1 MLPRMDQPPGGRLS
15 VDDWIAAG
23 FAELASGGPDALR
36 ISRLCARLGVTKGSF
51 YWHFS
56 DVAGYRAALVQ
67 AWADER
73 EQRDARAAEPEHLE
87 PRERLR
93 RMMETQLDSRH
104 WAVSRVM
111 RIWALTDDAVAASVR
126 RSDERVLRAARQ
138 ALIDSGFDMAQA
150 HLRATLAVATNA
162 GLWMID
168 ATAPDIPNE
177 TREQFLDF
185 IFRP

>member
-1 MLPRMDQPPGGRLS
+1 MS
-15 VDDWIAAG
+15 VDDWIEAG
-23 FAELASGGPDALR
+23 FAELTSGGPEALR
-36 ISRLCARLGVTKGSF
+36 VSRLCERLGVTKGSF
-51 YWHFS
+51 YWHFP
-56 DVAGYRAALVQ
+56 DIAGYRAALVQ
-67 AWADER
+67 AWTDER
-73 EQRDARAAEPEHLE
+73 EQNDARSTQPTDAE

-93 RMMETQLDSRH
+93 RLMETLLDNQH

-162 GLWMID
+162 GLLMID